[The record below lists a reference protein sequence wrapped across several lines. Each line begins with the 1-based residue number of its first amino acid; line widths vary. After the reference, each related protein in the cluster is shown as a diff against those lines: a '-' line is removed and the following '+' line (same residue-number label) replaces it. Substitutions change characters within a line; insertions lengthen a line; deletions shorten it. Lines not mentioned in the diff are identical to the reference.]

1 MSPNEISSANNI
13 VYLIPAADMDER
25 AIDGI
30 QIAGVKVHRVK
41 LPTLTD
47 RSKLR
52 DVTEHISKQINQ
64 ENPILLGFCS
74 GSVLAIEVAK
84 IIEAQKIIV
93 VSGITNGG
101 DIVQS
106 RKILAFTFN
115 ALPEWSLL
123 ALGVFVSTFV
133 TKVLRLNVKIPRIWL
148 KVGQN
153 KFILKHALSLNSRD
167 INGKMIRIHGAK
179 DLIVPFAKTKADY
192 IIPDGGHFMF
202 VHRRK
207 EVLQAIA
214 QAISD
219 VSG

>member
-1 MSPNEISSANNI
+1 MSSANNI

-84 IIEAQKIIV
+84 IIEAQKIM
-93 VSGITNGG
+93 SGITKGG

-133 TKVLRLNVKIPRIWL
+133 NKVLRLNVKILRIWL

-153 KFILKHALSLNSRD
+153 KFILKHALSLNSREID
-167 INGKMIRIHGAK
+167 GKMIRIHGAK
-179 DLIVPFAKTKADY
+179 DLIVPLADTKADY

-202 VHRRK
+202 VHRRN

-219 VSG
+219 VSR